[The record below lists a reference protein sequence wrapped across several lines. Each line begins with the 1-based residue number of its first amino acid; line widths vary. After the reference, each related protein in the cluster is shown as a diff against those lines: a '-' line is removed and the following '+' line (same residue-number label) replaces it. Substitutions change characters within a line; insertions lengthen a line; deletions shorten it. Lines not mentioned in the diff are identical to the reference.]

1 MTMAQWTFFVP
12 FLWILGFVAV
22 SIWYRRSKD
31 EPIFPRLPDDAEF
44 AEKGCS
50 GRSLKSPLSKI
61 GGASRCLLVAVQK
74 EKLIITPQFPFN
86 LMFLPEIYGLDIKV
100 PVSTVASVK
109 PVSSLFQKAL
119 RIEFARGGPAP
130 VEVVLHDEKAFERA
144 IGSRVTVPGDRE
156 FKANAGPRKNRTFL
170 FARAFFAIWGAGA
183 LFAAITGLQDDQRF
197 RRDGI
202 ATMATY
208 VNPEQSLDHQSKM
221 GVLQYEV
228 DGVVYRVNSI
238 YGNGLF
244 EVGEQ
249 EKVYYLRSNPQEARQ
264 DSYSNFNMLWLVLGV
279 IGLSVSIFGGMVAKR
294 IW

>member
-1 MTMAQWTFFVP
+1 M
-12 FLWILGFVAV
+12 
-22 SIWYRRSKD
+22 S
-31 EPIFPRLPDDAEF
+31 PD
-44 AEKGCS
+44 
-50 GRSLKSPLSKI
+50 P
-61 GGASRCLLVAVQK
+61 
-74 EKLIITPQFPFN
+74 
-86 LMFLPEIYGLDIKV
+86 
-100 PVSTVASVK
+100 STVASVK

-208 VNPEQSLDHQSKM
+208 VNPQQSLDHQSKM